1 MKGMDAGDQGVARH
15 IPWLFPVAA
24 FPETLDAVVQ
34 RTVLSGDLP
43 ARLVVY
49 DSGNDWC
56 VGDGSTTLTF
66 RVRLSSRTRR
76 V

>member
-1 MKGMDAGDQGVARH
+1 MQAIKRLRGTSRG
-15 IPWLFPVAA
+15 FSPVAA
-24 FPETLDAVVQ
+24 FPETPGAVVQ

-43 ARLVVY
+43 ARLVVH

-76 V
+76 M